1 MLKLRNKLITVL
13 AILASLLILSGGIL
27 MFNQTAI
34 ANGATIEPEN
44 QVTIET
50 SYIVGQTM
58 NVPNANVVVGGGS
71 YPATSISMREPSGNI
86 ISVNGEFKF
95 EKIGNY
101 ALIYSAVVN
110 GKQVS
115 VETKITVDNKNYSAS
130 NVTTFETMNNLSV
143 VNDGQDKAGIHVRI
157 PYTDSFVWNTP
168 VNLAKTGL
176 NTPLIS
182 FLPYQYSKEKVGED
196 GVTPN
201 QADEIYVRLTDA
213 YNKEVYVDV
222 RLEYFLS
229 NKDANQMPSYA
240 AGAARNQ
247 IRALSENLGRDSRE
261 GVIMNV
267 GDGRYFVTYPER
279 GGYPFMGEIAED
291 SSLISLFYDV
301 ETNKVY
307 VEQQVLAGERTLTL
321 INDID
326 APEVYGEDAFAG
338 FTTGEVYVSLF
349 VDHVVAKDGKV
360 DIEIAS
366 IGEMSG
372 DQLFNN
378 VAKDVTA
385 PDLKIDVTREQI
397 DNGLFVAKGQDV
409 KILDYDVK
417 DVNFSGEKF
426 SVVVKYNNEID
437 VTIKDGKFNAKD
449 LGKYSVIYRAEDD
462 FGNVNEQTLVY
473 NCIDRSA
480 NNNKLLEIDLVEYS
494 GEKKAGSTITLPEVA
509 ISSPNAF
516 VNKKV
521 YALAEGSQT
530 PIAIDFDNPE
540 LKLDK
545 VGTYTIVYEYSD
557 VFENGK
563 TSYTLTSEAS
573 DIVEIANPILP
584 KYFIKGA
591 KYSLDAVFAKTYDS
605 ASSQLQEVSYE
616 VKFDDNAYVAVAN
629 YADFEVTGNSTV
641 TFKYS
646 YGSATPLEVGPIQIV
661 DVGFSENET
670 LDKSKYFVGDVV
682 AQPYNVS
689 GSTHGYMFKANKLG
703 EASIDYIAPLSLDN
717 FAVNFKVP
725 NEAKNVK
732 SVEFEITDYL
742 NRNNVVTVIYANTGS
757 GTSFEVLGKA
767 KGATTKVFA
776 ESDLLLE
783 YSPARGLFVD
793 NKLGLTAPWVNSFE
807 SNKILLKITLKGIT
821 GDAGIAISS
830 LCGQVINNLQN
841 DDVKPTI
848 SYKADFKGA
857 QKKGT
862 EVTIF
867 PATGNDVLCP
877 SYYAGG
883 KLILI
888 ATKINKDG
896 SRTTLQSV
904 DGISLNRVDA
914 TREYK
919 VVLDDI
925 AEYQFNYQYVDQG
938 PGMGGVTNRANSSY
952 TITTIDDV
960 KPTITIDGDLTEFDV
975 VEGKLNTLHTAK
987 SFTVSDNLDEEKD
1000 IRVMAVVIDP
1010 FFTMYDLIENAEKPI
1025 EIEDMKFELKY
1036 KGEYVVYY
1044 YAEDT
1049 SGNIATASYRI
1060 FVK

>member
-34 ANGATIEPEN
+34 ANQATIEPEN

-86 ISVNGEFKF
+86 ISVSGEFKF
-95 EKIGNY
+95 DKIGNY

-115 VETKITVDNKNYSAS
+115 VETKITVDNDYYSAS
-130 NVTTFETMNNLSV
+130 KVTTVEKDTLSV
-143 VNDGQDKAGIHVRI
+143 VKNSQDKGIHVRI

-168 VNLAKTGL
+168 VNLAETGL

-196 GVTPN
+196 GSTPN

-222 RLEYFLS
+222 RLEYFLN
-229 NKDANQMPSYA
+229 NKAANQMPSYA

-279 GGYPFMGEIAED
+279 GGYPYMGEITED

-301 ETNKVY
+301 NTNKVY

-349 VDHVVAKDGKV
+349 VDHVVSKDGMV

-366 IGEMSG
+366 IGNQSG
-372 DQLFNN
+372 EQLFKIDK
-378 VAKDVTA
+378 AEDIT
-385 PDLKIDVTREQI
+385 PPTLKIDVTREQI
-397 DNGLFVAKGQDV
+397 DNGLFVAQGQDV

-426 SVVVKYNNEID
+426 SVKVLYNNETDI
-437 VTIKDGKFNAKD
+437 TIKDGKFNAKD

-462 FGNVNEQTLVY
+462 FGNVSEQTLVY
-473 NCIDRSA
+473 NCINRSA
-480 NNNKLLEIDLVEYS
+480 NNNKLIEIDLVEYS
-494 GEKKAGSTITLPEVA
+494 GDKKAGSTITLPEVA
-509 ISSPNAF
+509 ISSLNNF

-557 VFENGK
+557 VFESGK
-563 TSYTLTSEAS
+563 TSYTITSEAS

-591 KYSLDAVFAKTYDS
+591 KYTLDAVFAKTYDS

-616 VKFDDNAYVAVAN
+616 VKFDDNAYVAVDN

-646 YGSATPLEVGPIQIV
+646 YGSATPLEVGPIQII
-661 DVGFSENET
+661 DVGFGDEET
-670 LDKSKYFVGDVV
+670 LDKSKYFVGDIV

-717 FAVNFKVP
+717 FAVNFKIP

-742 NRNNVVTVIYANTGS
+742 NRNNVVTVVYANTGS

-767 KGATTKVFA
+767 KGATTKVFT
-776 ESDLLLE
+776 ESDLVLE
-783 YSPARGLFVD
+783 YSSARALFLD
-793 NKLGLTAPWVNSFE
+793 NKLGLTAPWANTFE
-807 SNKILLKITLKGIT
+807 SNKVLLKITLKGIT

-830 LCGQVINNLQN
+830 LCGQVINNIQN

-848 SYKADFKGA
+848 SYKSDFKGA

-862 EVTIF
+862 EITIF

-883 KLILI
+883 RLILI

-896 SRTTLQSV
+896 SRTTLKSV

-925 AEYQFNYQYVDQG
+925 AEYQFNYQYSDQG
-938 PGMGGVTNRANSSY
+938 PGLGGVANRGSSTY
-952 TITTIDDV
+952 IITTIDDV
-960 KPTITIDGDLTEFDV
+960 KPTITIDGGLTEFDV

-1000 IRVMAVVIDP
+1000 IRVNVVVIDP
-1010 FFTMYDLIENAEKPI
+1010 FFTMYDIVENAEKPI
-1025 EIEDMKFELKY
+1025 EIEDMKIELKY

-1049 SGNIATASYRI
+1049 SGNVASASYRI